1 MRAILT
7 IAGKDLRNLLTSPL
21 FFVISGLCSVL
32 WSYSY
37 IRALLSFAERSRM
50 FMQPG
55 AEAGMNLQREVFLMH
70 ISQIN
75 LLFVFVVPALTMRL
89 LAEEKR
95 FRTYD
100 LLLTSPISST
110 QIALGKFLAG
120 LGAVS
125 ALTLISFLYPLLTRA
140 VAEFPFAPLLSAYL
154 GVLMVSSAYVAVGL
168 FASSL
173 TESIMLSVVLG
184 LIFNILLWFISQGA
198 GSAESMPLV
207 SGVLE
212 YMSLGQHFLNFIMG
226 AIKLASVVFL
236 TSVIGLFVFLTQR
249 VVESSRW
256 R

>member
-1 MRAILT
+1 MRAVFTL
-7 IAGKDLRNLLTSPL
+7 AGKDFKNLMTSPL
-21 FFVISGLCSVL
+21 FYVVAGLCSVL

-37 IRALLSFAERSRM
+37 IRALLMFAERSRM

-95 FRTYD
+95 LRTYD
-100 LLLTSPISST
+100 LLLTSPVSAT

-125 ALTLISFLYPLLTRA
+125 VLTGISFLYPLATRM
-140 VAEFPFAPLLSAYL
+140 VAEFPMGPLLSAYA
-154 GVLMVSSAYVAVGL
+154 GVLFVSGAYVAVGL

-173 TESIMLSVVLG
+173 TESVMLSVVLG
-184 LIFNILLWFISQGA
+184 LIFNIMLWFISQGA
-198 GSAESMPLV
+198 GTEGMPVVSA
-207 SGVLE
+207 VLE

-226 AIKLASVVFL
+226 AVKLSSVVFL
-236 TSVIGLFVFLTQR
+236 TSVIGLFLFLTQR

>member
-1 MRAILT
+1 MRSVLT
-7 IAGKDLRNLLTSPL
+7 LAKKDLRNLLTSPL
-21 FFVISGLCSVL
+21 FYVIAGMCSIL

-37 IRALLSFAERSRM
+37 MRNIIMFAERSRM

-55 AEAGMNLQREVFLMH
+55 MGDSGMNLQRDVFLMH

-89 LAEEKR
+89 LSEEKR
-95 FRTYD
+95 MRTYD
-100 LLLTSPISST
+100 LLLTSPISAT

-120 LGAVS
+120 FGAVS
-125 ALTLISFLYPLLTRA
+125 VLTGISFLYPLATRLIGP
-140 VAEFPFAPLLSAYL
+140 FPMAPLFTAYF
-154 GVLMVSSAYVAVGL
+154 GVLLVSAAYVAVGL

-184 LIFNILLWFISQGA
+184 LIFNIMLWFISQG
-198 GSAESMPLV
+198 GGES
-207 SGVLE
+207 SGWFTDILE

-226 AIKLASVVFL
+226 AIKLNSLVFL
-236 TSVIGLFVFLTQR
+236 LSLIGLFVFLTQR
-249 VVESSRW
+249 VIESSRW

>member
-7 IAGKDLRNLLTSPL
+7 LAWKDLRNLITSPL
-21 FFVISGLCSVL
+21 FYVIAGLCSVL
-32 WSYSY
+32 WSYSFM
-37 IRALLSFAERSRM
+37 RNLLEFAEQSRVY
-50 FMQPG
+50 MQPG
-55 AEAGMNLQREVFLMH
+55 METGMNLQRVVFLAH

-95 FRTYD
+95 LRTYD
-100 LLLTSPISST
+100 LLLTSPISAT

-125 ALTLISFLYPLLTRA
+125 ALTSISLLYPLGTRL
-140 VAEFPFAPLLSAYL
+140 VAEYPMGPLFSAYL
-154 GVLMVSSAYVAVGL
+154 GLLLVSGAYVAVGL

-173 TESIMLSVVLG
+173 TESVVLSVVLG

-198 GSAESMPLV
+198 SGSGTWVAN
-207 SGVLE
+207 VLDH
-212 YMSLGQHFLNFIMG
+212 MSLGQHFLNFIVG
-226 AIKLASVVFL
+226 AIKLNSLVFL
-236 TSVIGLFVFLTQR
+236 LSLIGVFVFLTQR